1 MVSGKSGVHFNFRD
15 HNETF
20 SFYFMFLHERKQ
32 IIDFSRSNTKK
43 LSQFVQEF
51 WRMEL
56 SLLVVVV
63 VVVAVDPADEDSF
76 ILVVLIGGG
85 VVWQKNHIWII
96 FEGINT
102 LVTPSETWCSNDSMW
117 HQNFTWIFEPAEKE
131 TNKKC
136 LWKEEIERKGGVW
149 SNLCNNAQREKQQN
163 NCYTLLLTNIWGGK
177 GRERDLKSLQQR
189 K

>member
-20 SFYFMFLHERKQ
+20 SFYFVFLDERKQ

-76 ILVVLIGGG
+76 IGGFDWG
-85 VVWQKNHIWII
+85 
-96 FEGINT
+96 G
-102 LVTPSETWCSNDSMW
+102 CSL
-117 HQNFTWIFEPAEKE
+117 A
-131 TNKKC
+131 KKSY
-136 LWKEEIERKGGVW
+136 L
-149 SNLCNNAQREKQQN
+149 N
-163 NCYTLLLTNIWGGK
+163 NIWRHQYFSDPK
-177 GRERDLKSLQQR
+177 
-189 K
+189 